1 MNLQSL
7 VKIIARE
14 REKHKEAIKMKK
26 AGTQTKEIDVNVSLK
41 DYLKMIPTM
50 DMLEEI
56 KSRNETHMLVYDEI
70 TKDGAGTYMRYI
82 TKGVKEEDA

>member
-1 MNLQSL
+1 
-7 VKIIARE
+7 
-14 REKHKEAIKMKK
+14 MKK

-50 DMLEEI
+50 DMFEEI